1 MIDLPPPSDEEI
13 ETMIDNEF
21 IERASGLGPT
31 SWKWYAKLLK
41 HAADV
46 LLERYKPAI
55 KELSSHKSGRMNVP
69 EEEWFERDKRLISAY
84 YLLMGL
90 SIENLAKGIVMVRH
104 PEYLKNNTK
113 LIKERI
119 GTHNINGLL
128 KSNNI
133 YGFTDDE
140 EILNALSKCILWAS
154 KYPVPF
160 EREKYDWGYDWM
172 DPEAIERLYNRFYNR
187 LEEDEERF
195 AIK

>member
-1 MIDLPPPSDEEI
+1 MIDLLPPSDEEI
-13 ETMIDNEF
+13 EKMIDNEF
-21 IERASGLGPT
+21 MERARGLAPT

-55 KELSSHKSGRMNVP
+55 KELSSQKSGRMNVP
-69 EEEWFERDKRLISAY
+69 EEEWFERDIRLISAY

-104 PEYLKNNTK
+104 PDYLKNYIELK
-113 LIKERI
+113 KRI

-133 YGFTDDE
+133 YGFADDE
-140 EILNALSKCILWAS
+140 EILNALSKCVLWAS

-160 EREKYDWGYDWM
+160 KREEFDWGCDWM
-172 DPEAIERLYNRFYNR
+172 DPDAIERLYNKLYER
-187 LEEDEERF
+187 LEEEEKERF